1 MRPEL
6 RPPAG
11 TIRAS
16 GRLRLLPGVRHRLQ
30 PLNVLKVTTLPL
42 NVASRARVIGPLLDL
57 GDPSLVIGSQQLLHR
72 LNLWINAHEPQPPSR
87 SSSLPSSY
95 RLSST

>member
-1 MRPEL
+1 ML
-6 RPPAG
+6 KMA
-11 TIRAS
+11 TLA
-16 GRLRLLPGVRHRLQ
+16 
-30 PLNVLKVTTLPL
+30 LKV
-42 NVASRARVIGPLLDL
+42 AGRARVVSPLLNF
-57 GDPSLVIGSQQLLHR
+57 GDPRLVVGSQQFLHR